1 MVKKFLLSMLVVGA
15 LVCFAGAPLA
25 QTAQTEERIAQ
36 VIIVNGQQVQGVT
49 VLRDGMAQSYTCPS
63 PQQYV
68 LPDQSSSGWA
78 CFDRASGTWLMNASP
93 SQTGSVY
100 DQPPAYY
107 NGTNVYEYYGY
118 PYDSRYGYYPY
129 PYYGY
134 YGGPFL
140 FGFGRGRHFEHE
152 HGRFQHEQRGAHI
165 EGPHGSFEHGGVGHG
180 HGSFGHGSIAPG
192 GGGHMGGGHM
202 GGGHMGGGGHGGG
215 GHR

>member
-1 MVKKFLLSMLVVGA
+1 MVKKFVLSMLVVGA

-25 QTAQTEERIAQ
+25 QTAQVDERIAQ

-49 VLRDGMAQSYTCPS
+49 VVRDGMAQSYKCPS

-78 CFDRASGTWLMNASP
+78 CFDQASGTWLMNASP
-93 SQTGSVY
+93 LQTGSVY
-100 DQPPAYY
+100 AQPPAYY
-107 NGTNVYEYYGY
+107 NGTNVYQYYGY
-118 PYDSRYGYYPY
+118 PYGSLYGYYPY

-134 YGGPFL
+134 YGGAFL
-140 FGFGRGRHFEHE
+140 FGFGGGRHFEHE
-152 HGRFQHEQRGAHI
+152 HGHAHI
-165 EGPHGSFEHGGVGHG
+165 EGHGSFEHGGGG
-180 HGSFGHGSIAPG
+180 HGSFGHGSIAHG
-192 GGGHMGGGHM
+192 